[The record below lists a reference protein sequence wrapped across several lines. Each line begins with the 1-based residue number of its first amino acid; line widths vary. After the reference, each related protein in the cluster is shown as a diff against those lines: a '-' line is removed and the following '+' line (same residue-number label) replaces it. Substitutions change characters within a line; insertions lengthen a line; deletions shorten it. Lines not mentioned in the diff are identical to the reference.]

1 MADLGGA
8 SAALGIDGPVVTV
21 AHDWGGPISL
31 GWALAHREQLRGIVL
46 LNTAVHQ
53 PEGSPSPS
61 IIRLA
66 RSSPL
71 LRLNTVQT
79 PIFVRG
85 TSALSG
91 RSMPRDVAAAF
102 AAPYATPDRRA
113 AVGAF
118 VADIPFEPGHPS
130 AQVLDA
136 IAEGIRTLDVPVL
149 LLWGPGDPV
158 FSDRYLNDLSR
169 PDAAGRCAP
178 VRGRAPPGQ
187 RGRPEP
193 DRGPGGTWVADLES
207 PRTGAFEGQ
216 RASPTSTVP
225 RREPLWAALA
235 ARAAADPAG
244 AALAEPA
251 ADGGWRTVSWALLHR
266 NVELL
271 ARGLAAEASA
281 AGTASRC

>member
-1 MADLGGA
+1 MTAGGAEPATLPPPGLPGLDARWSRLVAARDSDGVQRTWHVLDTHAERSLDDVRLTLLCVHGNPTWSYLWRRLLSEAPDGVRVVAVDQLDMGYSERTHTVHRLGDRVADLGGA
-8 SAALGIDGPVVTV
+8 SSALGIDGPVVTV

-31 GWALAHREQLRGIVL
+31 GWALAHRDQLRGIVL

-79 PIFVRG
+79 PVFVRG

-136 IAEGIRTLDVPVL
+136 SPRASGPSTSPCCCCGVRGIR
-149 LLWGPGDPV
+149 
-158 FSDRYLNDLSR
+158 
-169 PDAAGRCAP
+169 C
-178 VRGRAPPGQ
+178 
-187 RGRPEP
+187 
-193 DRGPGGTWVADLES
+193 
-207 PRTGAFEGQ
+207 
-216 RASPTSTVP
+216 SPTAT
-225 RREPLWAALA
+225 
-235 ARAAADPAG
+235 
-244 AALAEPA
+244 
-251 ADGGWRTVSWALLHR
+251 
-266 NVELL
+266 
-271 ARGLAAEASA
+271 
-281 AGTASRC
+281 